1 MEAKILLDA
10 QIQCKRMYTLLNE
23 AMDLSRQL
31 VEAADRGD
39 QTTVELL
46 MGMREDPIRKLQGTR
61 YALEQQRDSLPQDE
75 GRYLAALL
83 NGGAPQDEAE
93 KPLAAQV
100 AQNQKLLKELIAL
113 DERLSHKLLQEKSV
127 YAAQR

>member
-1 MEAKILLDA
+1 MDATILLDA

-23 AMDLSRQL
+23 TMDLSRQL

-46 MGMREDPIRKLQGTR
+46 MGMREDPVRKLQGTR
-61 YALEQQRDSLPQDE
+61 HALEQQRDSLPHDE
-75 GRYLAALL
+75 GQYLAALL
-83 NGGAPQDEAE
+83 NGGDPQDEAE

-100 AQNQKLLKELIAL
+100 AQNQRLFQELIAL
-113 DERLSHKLLQEKSV
+113 DERLSYKLLQEKSV

>member
-83 NGGAPQDEAE
+83 NGGAPQNEEE